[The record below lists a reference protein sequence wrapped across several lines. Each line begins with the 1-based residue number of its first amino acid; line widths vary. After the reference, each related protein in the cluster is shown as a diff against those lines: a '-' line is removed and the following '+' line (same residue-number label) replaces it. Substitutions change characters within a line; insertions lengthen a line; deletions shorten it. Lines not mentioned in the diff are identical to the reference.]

1 MGIDLQVYEN
11 NYDVFEEVDATA
23 SRIAGDD
30 YRLFTNLVRDLVR
43 ETNFFLKK
51 IFFDEVNFF
60 CRSRGIP
67 LTWRRPGSS
76 SGS

>member
-43 ETNFFLKK
+43 ETNFSKTF
-51 IFFDEVNFF
+51 FFDEVTFLR
-60 CRSRGIP
+60 RSRATP
-67 LTWRRPGSS
+67 RMWRRQGSS

>member
-1 MGIDLQVYEN
+1 MESNKVYEN

-43 ETNFFLKK
+43 ET
-51 IFFDEVNFF
+51 IFFKKNLF
-60 CRSRGIP
+60 
-67 LTWRRPGSS
+67 
-76 SGS
+76 

>member
-43 ETNFFLKK
+43 ETNFFLEKK
-51 IFFDEVNFF
+51 YV
-60 CRSRGIP
+60 G
-67 LTWRRPGSS
+67 
-76 SGS
+76 